1 MSMNGQDR
9 PITADLGG
17 DLFADGAGSDLV
29 VAALPLADGY
39 STTFR
44 NFDVMSQ
51 KVQPRVLK
59 VVGSES
65 VTVPAGTFDTWK
77 VEITSADASSA
88 DKTTVWV
95 DKASRKPV
103 KTVAVVSQQGMTAT
117 SELVK

>member
-1 MSMNGQDR
+1 MNGQDR

-17 DLFADGAGSDLV
+17 DLFADGAGADIV
-29 VAALPLADGY
+29 IAALPLADGY
-39 STTFR
+39 TTTFR

-65 VTVPAGTFDTWK
+65 VTVPAGTFDAWK

-95 DKASRKPV
+95 DKASRRPV
-103 KTVAVVSQQGMTAT
+103 KTIAIIADQGATAT